1 MSKRR
6 YARTDRVNEL
16 LREILAERLG
26 RFDDERLE
34 LVTIT
39 GVEVDAGL
47 EHAVVYYS
55 SLADEEADASILE
68 AFEDARRELQAAVA
82 SEARIRNTPRL
93 AFRAD
98 HGIRQGQRVEAILRD
113 LATSGGLPD
122 DEVESAADTVGD
134 DVGQG
139 DDVIDEEGEGATG
152 GDPEP
157 R

>member
-26 RFDDERLE
+26 RFDDERLD

-55 SLADEEADASILE
+55 SLADEEADESILE
-68 AFEDARRELQAAVA
+68 AFE
-82 SEARIRNTPRL
+82 EARIRNTPRL

-113 LATSGGLPD
+113 LATSGGLSDDDVEGTVATPD
-122 DEVESAADTVGD
+122 GGSGD
-134 DVGQG
+134 DAGQG
-139 DDVIDEEGEGATG
+139 GDIIGGGEKGATEG
-152 GDPEP
+152 GPET